1 MVCDLS
7 LPNVLGDS
15 SGFAQAQQP
24 PGGECFRKG
33 SVPSI
38 PARNKGVSGAEAAVT
53 EQIHNGSIRHRGSCS
68 LS

>member
-15 SGFAQAQQP
+15 SGFAQAQQL
-24 PGGECFRKG
+24 PGGECFRKA
-33 SVPSI
+33 SVPSV
-38 PARNKGVSGAEAAVT
+38 PARNKRVSGAEAAVI
-53 EQIHNGSIRHRGSCS
+53 EQIHNRLIPHRGSCS